1 MHMVK
6 KIQEKRCAVKSKSF
20 PHNCPLVLQFSFLE
34 EITIA
39 NVLDNILLLLYIM
52 LCTCLM
58 LKQFQIYRKA
68 ANTV

>member
-6 KIQEKRCAVKSKSF
+6 KYTGKEVCSEESF

-39 NVLDNILLLLYIM
+39 SVLDNILVLLYIM
-52 LCTCLM
+52 LCTFLI
-58 LKQFQIYRKA
+58 LKQSQTSRKVT
-68 ANTV
+68 NTV